1 MHSVKEDR
9 KRGEEKGGDGEEISE
24 GLRNGSKLLS
34 WFGKMKGHE
43 ETSGD
48 RLDEMRSLRAT
59 EGTLMQGLLQKKG
72 ERKGDA
78 FLQRWVSLDREGLR

>member
-1 MHSVKEDR
+1 
-9 KRGEEKGGDGEEISE
+9 
-24 GLRNGSKLLS
+24 
-34 WFGKMKGHE
+34 MKGHE

-59 EGTLMQGLLQKKG
+59 DGTLMQGLLQKKG